1 MKVKVNVKHVPL
13 NQVEYFLNEALSEAL
28 ADLDAA
34 HREIERLIQENKDL
48 RLAEARTLSDKK
60 KAEADLSALKKQMH
74 DQEEKACDE
83 YTKVFEEL
91 VSLRSKFSDTCAE
104 RDNLQAA
111 YKQVQASI
119 SQIVLNFDEDRK
131 TLEAEI
137 KRVCDE
143 KQDLFIQ
150 IEDAEQ
156 EAARWKRSA
165 DQNAELAQEEIQTN
179 ERLTKQIVDMGHRID
194 ELLGQIAA
202 HKMGLD
208 KKEIESWKKTAE
220 NLAETVRSLEL
231 EKNEAHARIDEL
243 QDLLVDASDTIVSL
257 KTQIELRPKFT
268 NLWNLLQENGLIVN
282 TEEGP
287 HNNG

>member
-1 MKVKVNVKHVPL
+1 MKVKVKIK
-13 NQVEYFLNEALSEAL
+13 QIS
-28 ADLDAA
+28 LDAQDRYYEQVIA
-34 HREIERLIQENKDL
+34 EAYMENERLFQENREL
-48 RLAEARTLSDKK
+48 RLAEARALSDKK
-60 KAEADLSALKKQMH
+60 KAEADLSALKKRMH

-83 YTKVFEEL
+83 YTEIFEEL
-91 VSLRSKFSDTCAE
+91 KSLRSKFADVCAE

-143 KQDLFIQ
+143 KQELYAQ
-150 IEDAEQ
+150 LAAVEED
-156 EAARWKRSA
+156 AARWQRSA
-165 DQNAELAQEEIQTN
+165 DQNAEIAQEEIQTN

-194 ELLGQIAA
+194 ELLAEIAA
-202 HKMGLD
+202 HNMGLD
-208 KKEIESWKKTAE
+208 KKEIEDWKKTAE
-220 NLAETVRSLEL
+220 NLAKKVRSTEL
-231 EKNEAHARIDEL
+231 ERDEAHARIEEL
-243 QDLLVDASDTIVSL
+243 QNLLVDASDTIVSL

>member
-34 HREIERLIQENKDL
+34 HREIERLIQENKEL

-143 KQDLFIQ
+143 KQDLFVQ

-179 ERLTKQIVDMGHRID
+179 KRLTKQIVDMGRRID

-208 KKEIESWKKTAE
+208 KKEIEDWKKTAE
-220 NLAETVRSLEL
+220 NLAKKVSSTEIERD
-231 EKNEAHARIDEL
+231 EAYARINEL

>member
-34 HREIERLIQENKDL
+34 HREIERLIQENKEL

-179 ERLTKQIVDMGHRID
+179 ERLTKQMVDMGHRID

-208 KKEIESWKKTAE
+208 KQEIEDWKKTADE
-220 NLAETVRSLEL
+220 LAKKIVTLES
-231 EKNEAHARIDEL
+231 EKKAAYERIDEL
-243 QDLLVDASDTIVSL
+243 QDLLRDASDTIISL
-257 KTQIELRPKFT
+257 KTQIELRPQFS
-268 NLWNLLQENGLIVN
+268 NLWQLLKDTGMIVD
-282 TEEGP
+282 TEGGI
-287 HNNG
+287 HNYE

>member
-34 HREIERLIQENKDL
+34 HREIERLIQENKEL
-48 RLAEARTLSDKK
+48 RLAAARALSDKK
-60 KAEADLSALKKQMH
+60 KAESDLGALKK
-74 DQEEKACDE
+74 
-83 YTKVFEEL
+83 
-91 VSLRSKFSDTCAE
+91 KFSDTCAE

-143 KQDLFIQ
+143 KQDLFVQ

-179 ERLTKQIVDMGHRID
+179 ERLTKQIVDMGRRID

-208 KKEIESWKKTAE
+208 KQEIEDWKKTAE

-243 QDLLVDASDTIVSL
+243 QKLLVDASDTITTL
-257 KTQIELRPKFT
+257 KTQIELRPKFA
-268 NLWNLLQENGLIVN
+268 NLWSLLQENGLIVN

>member
-34 HREIERLIQENKDL
+34 HREIERLIQENKEL

-179 ERLTKQIVDMGHRID
+179 KRLTKQIVDMGRRID
-194 ELLGQIAA
+194 ELLGKIAT

-208 KKEIESWKKTAE
+208 KQEIEDWKKTAE

-243 QDLLVDASDTIVSL
+243 QKLLVDASDTITTL

>member
-28 ADLDAA
+28 TDLDAA
-34 HREIERLIQENKDL
+34 HREIERLIQENKEL
-48 RLAEARTLSDKK
+48 RLAESRALSDKR
-60 KAEADLSALKKQMH
+60 KAESDLSTLKK
-74 DQEEKACDE
+74 
-83 YTKVFEEL
+83 
-91 VSLRSKFSDTCAE
+91 KFSDTCAE

-143 KQDLFIQ
+143 KQALFAQ

-208 KKEIESWKKTAE
+208 KREIEDWKKTAE

-243 QDLLVDASDTIVSL
+243 QKLLVDANDTIISL
-257 KTQIELRPKFT
+257 KTQIELRPKFA
-268 NLWNLLQENGLIVN
+268 NLWSLLQENGLIVN

>member
-48 RLAEARTLSDKK
+48 RLAEARALSDKK
-60 KAEADLSALKKQMH
+60 KAESDLNTLKK
-74 DQEEKACDE
+74 
-83 YTKVFEEL
+83 
-91 VSLRSKFSDTCAE
+91 KFSDTCAE

-119 SQIVLNFDEDRK
+119 GQIARNFDETRK
-131 TLEAEI
+131 DLETEI

-143 KQDLFIQ
+143 KQDLFTQ

-179 ERLTKQIVDMGHRID
+179 ERLTKQIVEMGHRID

-208 KKEIESWKKTAE
+208 KKEIEDWKKTADG
-220 NLAETVRSLEL
+220 LAKKVVTLES
-231 EKNEAHARIDEL
+231 EKNEAYARIDEL
-243 QDLLVDASDTIVSL
+243 QKLLVDASDTIVSL

-268 NLWNLLQENGLIVN
+268 NFWSLLQENGLIVN

-287 HNNG
+287 HNHG